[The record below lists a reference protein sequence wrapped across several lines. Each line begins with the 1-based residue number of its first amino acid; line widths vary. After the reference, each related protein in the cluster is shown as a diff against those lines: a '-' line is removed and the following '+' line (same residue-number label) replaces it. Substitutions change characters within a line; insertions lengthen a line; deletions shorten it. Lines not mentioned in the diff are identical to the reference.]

1 MTGKAGGEGHIP
13 SEHGTDVMDRGTES
27 RSESLGSD
35 SRGSDSAG
43 SDSAGSDSAGV
54 DSLRADQSGADQS
67 GSDSVGGA
75 PIFVDPSGRRAGR
88 MRRMG
93 WLVAAGCVCSAATL
107 GVAIADGNSTAP
119 WLQIPGVL
127 GGSGQN
133 RSVDEARQPERR
145 ESGAPTADGPSST
158 AAGSAIRPPSETPA
172 AEARAGS
179 SSGKEGWDTSAA
191 KPSAASPSS
200 KASNAGVVPAD
211 EGEAVAVQPGTSP
224 DTAQEPTTPPSP
236 ADSTPPDTS
245 PEPSPTGTPSGGLLD
260 GIVGVVTG
268 LFGK

>member
-1 MTGKAGGEGHIP
+1 MTGKAGEEGHIRP
-13 SEHGTDVMDRGTES
+13 ERGTDVMDRGTV
-27 RSESLGSD
+27 SESD
-35 SRGSDSAG
+35 PAGSDSAG
-43 SDSAGSDSAGV
+43 SDSAGSDSA
-54 DSLRADQSGADQS
+54 
-67 GSDSVGGA
+67 GGA

-93 WLVAAGCVCSAATL
+93 WLVAAGCVCCAATL

-127 GGSGQN
+127 GGSNQN
-133 RSVDEARQPERR
+133 RSVDEARQPERQ

-158 AAGSAIRPPSETPA
+158 AAGSAIRPPSETTA
-172 AEARAGS
+172 AEAEAGS
-179 SSGKEGWDTSAA
+179 PSDEKGWDTSAD

-224 DTAQEPTTPPSP
+224 DTAQEPTPTPTP

-245 PEPSPTGTPSGGLLD
+245 AEPSPTGTPSGGLLD
-260 GIVGVVTG
+260 GIADIVTG
-268 LFGK
+268 LFGT